1 MSSEAFLREDIVR
14 YCRLLHQKGF
24 LAANDG
30 NVSARLSADRI
41 LITPTGVHKGFLSP
55 EQLLIIDR
63 AGRLVFGEGRPSGEV
78 AMHLKALELRPDR
91 TVVMHAHPPTC
102 IALSLLRHARLNGVL
117 PEVILS
123 IGELVVVPYARPVS
137 DALGQSLVG
146 YVERHDALILERHGT
161 LTLGRTV
168 HEAYCLVERL
178 EHSAKVLHLAHA
190 IARPPPLPEPESR
203 ALLETYRRSR
213 TE

>member
-30 NVSARLSADRI
+30 NVSARLEADRI
-41 LITPTGVHKGFLSP
+41 LITPTGAHKGFLSP
-55 EQLLIIDR
+55 EQLLVIDG
-63 AGRLVFGEGRPSGEV
+63 AGRLVSGEGRPSSEV
-78 AMHLKALELRPDR
+78 AMHLSALKLRPDR

-102 IALSLLRHARLNGVL
+102 IALSLLRNVRLNGML
-117 PEVILS
+117 PELILS
-123 IGELVVVPYARPVS
+123 IGELVVVPYARPSS

-168 HEAYCLVERL
+168 HEAYCLIERL
-178 EHSAKVLHLAHA
+178 EHSAQVLHLAHA
-190 IARPPPLPEPESR
+190 LGKPMPLPEQEVG
-203 ALLETYRRSR
+203 ALLERYRRSR
-213 TE
+213 AD